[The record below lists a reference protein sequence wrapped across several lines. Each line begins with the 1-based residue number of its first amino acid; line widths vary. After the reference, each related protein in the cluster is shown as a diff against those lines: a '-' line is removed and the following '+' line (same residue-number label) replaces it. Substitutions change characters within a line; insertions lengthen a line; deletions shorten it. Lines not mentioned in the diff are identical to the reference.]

1 MNPLCRFPHFVAGAS
16 LMCLSVAACAGTAE
30 APKTTAAK
38 PGAAATA
45 HPPAAARKPTWVTGQ
60 VRSTKTRMGVGVRYA
75 MTEPSVGS
83 VGVLNLKLTRLGQ
96 GDPVSIELRPD
107 PEIRMESGF
116 PTGPVA
122 LNAGDDYSI
131 TIRPESEGLHY
142 IHVYLQSGQ
151 RAEAMAI
158 PVQVGKGTAVMAK
171 PGMLST
177 MPDGQRVM
185 SLPAQ
190 Q

>member
-1 MNPLCRFPHFVAGAS
+1 MNPFCRFPQLLAGAS
-16 LMCLSVAACAGTAE
+16 LMCLSVAACAATPE
-30 APKTTAAK
+30 PPKTAPAQ
-38 PGAAATA
+38 PGVAATA
-45 HPPAAARKPTWVTGQ
+45 QTPAAARKSTWVTGQ

-75 MTEPSVGS
+75 MTEASAGA

-96 GDPVSIELRPD
+96 GEPVSIELRPD
-107 PEIRMESGF
+107 PEIRMEGGF
-116 PTGPVA
+116 PAGPVA
-122 LNAGDDYSI
+122 FNAGDNY
-131 TIRPESEGLHY
+131 TVNIRPETEGLHY

-151 RAEAMAI
+151 RAEALAI
-158 PVQVGKGTAVMAK
+158 PVQVGKGTPVMSK
-171 PGMLST
+171 PGTLST